1 MTEQAHVKALSKERA
16 GLWSAWSSDE
26 GRLAWRYLR
35 PHWQRMAAVI
45 AMAFASSGLELVRM
59 GLVLAFLG
67 AAPLWVVGRLPAM
80 ATLGGVLL
88 GGIVVASIIA
98 AGWDWWRRHLANM
111 IQRDFTES
119 LRADVCLTMLHRP
132 LDWFTANPAG
142 QASYLLNGQVGRFS
156 SLVPMASDG
165 VAAVLQGLAVVALMA
180 WMSVPLTV
188 VTVVGCGLLWAALLP
203 FNRRIRRLSVEVSVE
218 SGTVAAK
225 AEECAYAIKLIKSCR
240 TESYERDRY
249 AALARALAEKQV
261 RLSDLR
267 NGTGGL
273 TLIGFVGVL
282 GATAWMAF
290 GAVMLAG
297 FGILLLRL
305 YPCLTKLI
313 EARTALATMAGHLA
327 AVAEFMVPLIP
338 SVRPDW
344 ERRNRHFRCGA
355 PEGAIAT
362 KDLGVFY
369 SPTKPVLD
377 GITLEIHPGQATALV
392 GLTGSGKTT
401 LLDTLAG
408 LRYPQRGYIH
418 LPSQKVG
425 YVTQEPIMLCGSGAT
440 NIAYGERFADTSD
453 FFHRQELDLIWSRV
467 PLFRDLGRAG
477 SSISGGQRQLVAL
490 GRLSWGDP
498 DVWLLDEPTS
508 AMDAE
513 TEVAVVDF
521 LLGKRVTDFSTH
533 KRILLIATHKLSL
546 AARFDRI
553 LVLHGGKIMQ
563 DGTHEQLVKEDGL
576 YQRLWR
582 LQEVAG

>member
-1 MTEQAHVKALSKERA
+1 
-16 GLWSAWSSDE
+16 
-26 GRLAWRYLR
+26 
-35 PHWQRMAAVI
+35 
-45 AMAFASSGLELVRM
+45 M
-59 GLVLAFLG
+59 GVFG
-67 AAPLWVVGRLPAM
+67 
-80 ATLGGVLL
+80 
-88 GGIVVASIIA
+88 
-98 AGWDWWRRHLANM
+98 
-111 IQRDFTES
+111 
-119 LRADVCLTMLHRP
+119 
-132 LDWFTANPAG
+132 
-142 QASYLLNGQVGRFS
+142 
-156 SLVPMASDG
+156 SLVARAWDG
-165 VAAVLQGLAVVALMA
+165 VAASRQGLVVVALMA

-203 FNRRIRRLSVEVSVE
+203 FNRRIRRLSVEVSVD

-249 AALARALAEKQV
+249 AVLAGALAEKQV

-327 AVAEFMVPLIP
+327 AVAEFMVPQVPQLTDWAEREAEREKKVKYFP
-338 SVRPDW
+338 KGVPDNQGIVT
-344 ERRNRHFRCGA
+344 R
-355 PEGAIAT
+355 
-362 KDLGVFY
+362 DLQVFY
-369 SPTKPVLD
+369 SPSKPVLN
-377 GITLEIHPGQATALV
+377 GISVDIRLGEATALV

-408 LRYPQRGYIH
+408 LRHPQRGYLH
-418 LPSQKVG
+418 LSSQKVG
-425 YVTQEPIMLCGSGAT
+425 YVTQEPIMLCGSGAA
-440 NIAYGERFADTSD
+440 NIAYGETFAVPSD
-453 FFHRQELDLIWSRV
+453 FFPRQDLDLILSRV

-576 YQRLWR
+576 DSPLWR